1 MATSICHY
9 LLMLSSKLIIYYY
22 PYLTLFVCVL
32 AKAPSFML
40 SSDMHSEIRINAVET
55 GITIVEVVFIRTDCI
70 KQRMIQQ
77 YTKID
82 VFS

>member
-1 MATSICHY
+1 
-9 LLMLSSKLIIYYY
+9 MLSSKLIIYYY
-22 PYLTLFVCVL
+22 PYLTLFLCVL

-55 GITIVEVVFIRTDCI
+55 GIVEVVFIRTDCI
-70 KQRMIQQ
+70 KRRMIQQ